1 MYLKKLKMNQYPKI
15 IVCCLSVL
23 FLIGCATGSV
33 ILIGTA
39 RSATDPQSVKL
50 YLNEPKKYDVIGLVE
65 ASSDSGWSDQDSQDY
80 AVAELKKQAAK
91 IGANGV
97 LLTTTGTQT
106 YTMVGG
112 HGTGTIWAAPV
123 NAKVVKGTAIFVIE
137 E

>member
-1 MYLKKLKMNQYPKI
+1 MNQYSKI
-15 IVCCLSVL
+15 IVCCLSAL

-33 ILIGTA
+33 VLVGTA
-39 RSATDPQSVKL
+39 RPSTDPQSVKL
-50 YLNEPKKYDVIGLVE
+50 YLKEPKKYDAIGLVE
-65 ASSDSGWSDQDSQDY
+65 ASSDSGFTNQGSQNY

-106 YTMVGG
+106 STTAGG
-112 HGTGTIWAAPV
+112 YGTGTIWVASSD
-123 NAKVVKGTAIFVIE
+123 AKVVKGTAIFVNE